1 MEEVPLPS
9 SLRLSELVAAG
20 EVRHHWPEQA
30 LEVGLEALLA
40 WRQQGWEEDGGPRR
54 RINAG
59 STEGEVGGGGPER
72 SHHGCLKTNYRQLF
86 LQLQGH
92 LVPQHLT
99 WRPPSLPPSLSP
111 SGSHQARVLSQKGSA
126 TTSASMSPPC

>member
-72 SHHGCLKTNYRQLF
+72 LKTNYRQLF
-86 LQLQGH
+86 SQLQGH
-92 LVPQHLT
+92 LMP
-99 WRPPSLPPSLSP
+99 RF
-111 SGSHQARVLSQKGSA
+111 
-126 TTSASMSPPC
+126 